1 MLVTM
6 KNRTRFSPVTIQT
19 ELSFFQSVVV
29 RLPGNV
35 QDRPPSRQQRATSAQ
50 RESHYYLAT
59 DDNRG
64 LSLILL
70 ILSVVNF
77 LYTNTWL
84 TSED

>member
-1 MLVTM
+1 M
-6 KNRTRFSPVTIQT
+6 KNRTRFFPVTIQI
-19 ELSFFQSVVV
+19 EFSFFQSVVV

-64 LSLILL
+64 L